1 MADEP
6 VARIQSIKY
15 TEKAHVSAGMQGYLP
30 GQFYRRVDNLAGMSN
45 VVTRKVGAV
54 VIRGDTFAIPKLNMP
69 LCVGDRIRTG
79 PETLMTV
86 EFLIGGRAG
95 IAGGSEV
102 HVINERNI
110 AAYKPGL
117 FKVLLQTGT
126 LIFLADAKQLKQPL
140 EIQTNGGVMGI
151 KG

>member
-1 MADEP
+1 MDAEP
-6 VARIQSIKY
+6 VARIQSIKF
-15 TEKAHVSAGMQGYLP
+15 TGAAHVSAGMQEYIS

-54 VIRGDTFAIPKLNMP
+54 VIRGDTFAVPKLNMS

-79 PETLMTV
+79 PDTLMAV
-86 EFLIGGRAG
+86 EFYIGGRAG
-95 IAGGSEV
+95 IGRGAEV
-102 HVINERNI
+102 HIINERNI
-110 AAYKPGL
+110 AAYKPGF
-117 FKVLLQTGT
+117 FKVLLQTGK
-126 LIFLADAKQLKQPL
+126 LILVDAKQLKQPL

>member
-15 TEKAHVSAGMQGYLP
+15 TGKAQVSAGMQGYVA
-30 GQFYRRVDNLAGMSN
+30 GQFYRRVDNLAGMGN

-69 LCVGDRIRTG
+69 LCVGDRIQTG
-79 PETLMTV
+79 PETLMAI
-86 EFLIGGRAG
+86 EFYIGGRASIG
-95 IAGGSEV
+95 RGTEI
-102 HVINERNI
+102 HVIDERNI
-110 AAYKPGL
+110 SDYKPGFL
-117 FKVLLQTGT
+117 KVVLKTGMLL
-126 LIFLADAKQLKQPL
+126 LVDAKQIKQPL